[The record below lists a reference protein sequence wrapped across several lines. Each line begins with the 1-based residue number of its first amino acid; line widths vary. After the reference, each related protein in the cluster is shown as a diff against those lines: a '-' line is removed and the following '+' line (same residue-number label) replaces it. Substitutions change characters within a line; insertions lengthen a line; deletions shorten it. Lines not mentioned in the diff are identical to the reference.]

1 MAPKSG
7 LYPMVPLSTLS
18 VSICYFRV
26 LHPGTPSLDSSVVL
40 HQSNTLRSSWHYFTV
55 LIYSTVWQCY
65 VTKLLQGATLEY
77 SIQSSTPWLY
87 FVVVPHGSILKYYF
101 MTVLQGNTLSVYC
114 SIIWEYIY
122 SDPILLKD
130 NFQKKVNHD
139 SDTKRM

>member
-1 MAPKSG
+1 M
-7 LYPMVPLSTLS
+7 
-18 VSICYFRV
+18 
-26 LHPGTPSLDSSVVL
+26 VL
-40 HQSNTLRSSWHYFTV
+40 HQSNTLRSSWYYFTV
-55 LIYSTVWQCY
+55 LIYSTVWQYY
-65 VTKLLQGATLEY
+65 VTKLRQGTTLEY

-130 NFQKKVNHD
+130 NFQKK
-139 SDTKRM
+139 SKS